1 MADMMTGSTA
11 SFVGLVSVLL
21 VVAGVGGWLF
31 RPAGQEAAAGFL
43 GRRGALLMLVDCTC
57 SDPHCA
63 GVRRVRVPWYAL
75 DPEL

>member
-1 MADMMTGSTA
+1 MVTGSMA
-11 SFVGLVSVLL
+11 PLWALGSALL
-21 VVAGVGGWLF
+21 MVAGVGGWLL
-31 RPAGQEAAAGFL
+31 RPAGQESAPVFL

-57 SDPHCA
+57 SDPCCA